1 MSDLALYPL
10 KLKPTLHVK
19 VWGGSRLN
27 TLLNKPLPTDEP
39 YGESW
44 ELHDTS
50 TVANGPLCGTSL
62 GELTESFGAALIG
75 RGYDPKDG
83 FPLLAKFID
92 ADQWLSIQVHPNDEQ
107 ALDLEGEPRGK
118 TEAWIIV
125 HADIGSRLVIG
136 LESGASRELVAQAIR
151 EGRLEDYV
159 RYAAVNKGDV
169 LYIPANTVHAL
180 GPGLLV
186 YEIQQS
192 SDTTYRLY
200 DWGRTGLDGTPREL
214 HIDKGMQVANLEHAP
229 NVTRPESD
237 RIVDGD
243 YFMTWRHQLKN
254 DELNF
259 NTRGCFQAL
268 TCLEGKIR
276 ATASGHEPLDLAKGE
291 TGLIPACFD
300 DFVLSGLGTVC
311 GPVKKPRDCLNDL
324 AGFFRT

>member
-27 TLLNKPLPTDEP
+27 TLLDKPLPSDEP

-44 ELHDTS
+44 EMHDTS
-50 TVANGPLCGTSL
+50 TVANGPLFGKTL
-62 GELTESFGAALIG
+62 RELTETYGATLIG
-75 RGYDPKDG
+75 NDNDPEHG

-107 ALDLEGEPRGK
+107 ALELEGEPRGK
-118 TEAWIIV
+118 SEAWIVV
-125 HADIGSRLVIG
+125 HAEAGARLVVG
-136 LESGASRELVAQAIR
+136 LHSGASQDVAKAIR
-151 EGRLEDYV
+151 DDRLEAYV
-159 RYAAVNKGDV
+159 RYARARKGDV
-169 LYIPANTVHAL
+169 LNIPANTIHAL

-200 DWGRTGLDGTPREL
+200 DWGRMGLDGQPRKL
-214 HIDKGMQVANLEHAP
+214 HIDKGLQVANLDLAPEVEHPA
-229 NVTRPESD
+229 ND
-237 RIVDGD
+237 LIVDGD
-243 YFMTWRHQLKN
+243 FFMTWRHQLKN

-259 NTRGCFQAL
+259 NTLGCFQAL

-300 DFVLSGLGTVC
+300 DFDLSGPGTVLRSC
-311 GPVKKPRDCLNDL
+311 QKTPRL
-324 AGFFRT
+324 F